1 MQGKEERAGED
12 ADLIWVIQ
20 HSLENQQE
28 IIRCFQVRI
37 WLSKKKICPRNHCL
51 WLRTCS
57 DNAILRVAW
66 KQKTEHIWRW
76 RWCRFWLWEGKG
88 VDKSS
93 FKNNNKRNYET
104 RWNCQKQSFQ
114 GSGNRPKGNNKL
126 KSTYSW
132 KTADLWVRTVGVCGF
147 LACGYSHTPP
157 QIGQH
162 TSSIR
167 WDWPRK
173 LAALLQEE
181 EANLI

>member
-1 MQGKEERAGED
+1 MGYTTLTWESTRNNKMF
-12 ADLIWVIQ
+12 
-20 HSLENQQE
+20 S
-28 IIRCFQVRI
+28 
-37 WLSKKKICPRNHCL
+37 SKNLTKQKKICPRNHCL

-93 FKNNNKRNYET
+93 FKNNNRRNYET

-157 QIGQH
+157 QIGAHQFYQMGLTMK
-162 TSSIR
+162 TSS
-167 WDWPRK
+167 
-173 LAALLQEE
+173 LVAGGGG
-181 EANLI
+181 